1 MKIAQTKTL
10 ALLAMT
16 TALLTTACGGGNDD
30 DAGSPVPFQV
40 QPASVGLTDGTA
52 NCTAGGPVGTVYIFG
67 GAAPYRIRNSSP
79 DWITVDKTTVGDRG
93 GSFTI
98 TANGYGCLSPG
109 QVFVTDN
116 LNNLVTVTVT
126 LEKT

>member
-1 MKIAQTKTL
+1 MKIAHSKTL
-10 ALLAMT
+10 ALLAVT

-30 DAGSPVPFQV
+30 DAGSPAPFQV
-40 QPASVGLTDGTA
+40 QPSSVGLKDGTA
-52 NCTAGGPVGTVYIFG
+52 NCTAGGPVGTVFIFG

-79 DWITVDKTTVGDRG
+79 AWITVDKT
-93 GSFTI
+93 SFTI
-98 TANGYGCLSPG
+98 TATGYGCLSPG